1 MDASKYL
8 QTDKYLGLEDVA
20 NGVAGWVYQVD
31 EKEVNGERRLVLTI
45 ITTDGNRYLL
55 TLNQV
60 SIQNLIQAYGKD
72 TDYWVN
78 RPILVKRE
86 AVKTRRGYVMSKV
99 VTSRLDKDLIEPPK

>member
-8 QTDKYLGLEDVA
+8 QSDRFLGLEDVA
-20 NGVAGWVYQVD
+20 NGVAGWIFQVD
-31 EKEVNGERRLVLTI
+31 ERDFGGQKRLVLTI

-55 TLNQV
+55 TLNQI
-60 SIQNLIQAYGKD
+60 SIQNLVQAYGKD
-72 TDYWVN
+72 TDYWIN

-86 AVKTRRGYVMSKV
+86 AIRTRKGYVMSKV